1 MALNYRRWSF
11 ERDRFDDV
19 GIERS
24 LPKETGA
31 AEEGGFSLE
40 DIDKRVADDTSL
52 LLGIE
57 HAGEPLEK
65 KLASIDHF
73 EIDPE
78 AMGERLFHPL
88 AFTRAQQ
95 RVIDEDA
102 F

>member
-19 GIERS
+19 GIER
-24 LPKETGA
+24 A
-31 AEEGGFSLE
+31 
-40 DIDKRVADDTSL
+40 DIDD
-52 LLGIE
+52 
-57 HAGEPLEK
+57 
-65 KLASIDHF
+65 F

-102 F
+102 FESLADRAIDERCGDRRIDAARERHQDAIAIADARANRGNLTI